1 MKKVKITFEEETL
14 TVDYEWIDRYCQDI
28 NLVFYKDDDKN
39 TGIVFATEDIFV
51 EIKQRYY
58 ETEQR
63 TMWWIVIAYD
73 KYGNRI
79 LETHNRYKEAKLTKM
94 LLKEKGYS
102 VNIIYGFM

>member
-1 MKKVKITFEEETL
+1 MEKVKITFEEETI
-14 TVDYEWIDRYCQDI
+14 TVSYKWIDRYCQDI
-28 NLVFYKDDDKN
+28 NLAFYKDDDEN
-39 TGIVFATEDIFV
+39 TGIVFATEDIFA

-73 KYGNRI
+73 KHGNRI
-79 LETHNRYKEAKLTKM
+79 LETCHRYKAAQLTKM
-94 LLKEKGYS
+94 QLKEKGYS